1 MFVLKAMEQAVHIGK
16 LYKLESFY
24 SSFFVNICLV
34 VSYTLLGGNMSKE
47 TFKMF
52 VRSNPGLLD
61 YVKNN
66 QMSWQK
72 FYEMYDMYGE
82 NHSIWNNYLHSNT
95 TSSTIN
101 STINSSKTIGDTPIK
116 EIFNMVKQMDLE
128 TVRKG
133 IDGLQKAVG
142 LMQDLTTSRRNNNN
156 YQARPLYQ
164 HLED

>member
-1 MFVLKAMEQAVHIGK
+1 
-16 LYKLESFY
+16 
-24 SSFFVNICLV
+24 
-34 VSYTLLGGNMSKE
+34 MSKE

-52 VRSNPGLLD
+52 VRSNPRLLD

-66 QMSWQK
+66 QMTWQK

-82 NHSIWNNYLHSNT
+82 NNSIWNDYLGANT
-95 TSSTIN
+95 ISSTSSI
-101 STINSSKTIGDTPIK
+101 SSKTIGDTPIK
-116 EIFNMVKQMDLE
+116 DIFNMVKQMDLE

-133 IDGLQKAVG
+133 VDGLQKAVG
-142 LMQDLTTSRRNNNN
+142 LMQDLTSNRRGNTN

>member
-1 MFVLKAMEQAVHIGK
+1 
-16 LYKLESFY
+16 
-24 SSFFVNICLV
+24 
-34 VSYTLLGGNMSKE
+34 MSKE

-52 VRSNPGLLD
+52 VRSNPRLLD
-61 YVKNN
+61 YVKSN
-66 QMSWQK
+66 QMTWQK

-82 NHSIWNNYLHSNT
+82 NHSIWNDYIGTSISNT
-95 TSSTIN
+95 TIQNTSTL
-101 STINSSKTIGDTPIK
+101 TKTVGDTPIK

-133 IDGLQKAVG
+133 VDGLQKAVG
-142 LMQDLTTSRRNNNN
+142 LVQDLATTRKSSN

>member
-1 MFVLKAMEQAVHIGK
+1 
-16 LYKLESFY
+16 
-24 SSFFVNICLV
+24 
-34 VSYTLLGGNMSKE
+34 MSKE

-52 VRSNPGLLD
+52 VRSNPRLLD
-61 YVKNN
+61 YVRSN
-66 QMSWQK
+66 QMTWQK

-82 NHSIWNNYLHSNT
+82 NHSIWNNYIGT
-95 TSSTIN
+95 VN
-101 STINSSKTIGDTPIK
+101 STTNIIQSPSSLTKTVGDTPIK

-133 IDGLQKAVG
+133 VDGLQKAVG
-142 LMQDLTTSRRNNNN
+142 LVQDLATTRKTSN